1 MFYVFSPRLIGLIKD
16 LDVVLWRHI
25 LLGSSLSQKL
35 LSLRTNEKMNLL
47 RKTIRIIIKL
57 FMINLRVCVKIIK
70 SYVNFLLLPPLRAK
84 QSEAKLSNYSTNF
97 VRVSLQIV
105 IFCSTTRNH
114 FLFFLRIFFFGNSVD
129 NLEITYV

>member
-1 MFYVFSPRLIGLIKD
+1 
-16 LDVVLWRHI
+16 
-25 LLGSSLSQKL
+25 
-35 LSLRTNEKMNLL
+35 
-47 RKTIRIIIKL
+47 
-57 FMINLRVCVKIIK
+57 MINLRVCVKIIK